1 MATERNPFE
10 MISEQVGNVVPLP
23 DMTET
28 ADATFEVDPTDGG
41 IIVDFSET
49 VEMEATED
57 ITEWYGDLSE
67 TLDEEALGDIAN
79 DVIDN
84 YQADKDSRADW
95 ESMFERGFDLLGL
108 KLEQGSEPFDGA
120 CTAVHPLLIE
130 SAVKFQSKAS
140 GELFPVGGPV
150 KTQILGKSTPEKEM
164 QANRVQNFMN
174 YQLTEQMPEYF
185 DEFERMLFHLPLI
198 GSAFKK
204 LYYDATLKRPASE
217 FIPIDQFY
225 VSYYATNLRNADRY
239 THVIYRSPVEI
250 ARDIRAG
257 VYQEVDLPTPS
268 MGDVPTFTEKMDTIL
283 GLSPSSDHDPQYILL
298 EQHCYL
304 DIEDDDVSL
313 PYIVTVE
320 QQSRQVL
327 SIRRNYKQDDP
338 NKEKISHFVH
348 YRFVP
353 GFGFYGLGLIHFL
366 GNLTM
371 SATAA
376 MRSLI
381 DAGQFANLPGGF
393 KAKGVRMVGDN
404 DPIAPGEFKEVE
416 ATGIDLSKAIV
427 TLPYKEPSATLHQM
441 LNFVTVAG
449 QKFADSTEQVI
460 SDAASYGPVGTTMAL
475 LEASSK
481 FFSAIHK
488 RVHKSQKDEF
498 NILARIDYDYL
509 PREYPYDVPNEDRS
523 IFKKDFDGRID
534 VLPVSDPNIP
544 SNAHRMMMANMALQ
558 MAQQSPP
565 GMFNLEALNRT
576 ILNAAN
582 MPNIEEILPPKI
594 EPKPIDPVSDIMAA
608 TKGIPIAAFPGQ
620 NHDAH
625 IQVKTAYLQDPMNGA
640 NPIMERIRPILESNI
655 QEHSVMKYQEQ
666 MNGLSQQIMQGS
678 PDNPAV
684 LEMALAQA
692 AQQVMNANQAMGQ
705 AQSPEQQ
712 LVALEQAKVELEKQ
726 KIQYDTEAQAAEM
739 VLKNKKLE
747 LEENDQIIKMME
759 SSAAENFKTNKDEED
774 RLLKAG
780 LKSVDVITQA
790 EMKQHEMAHQK
801 ELKEM
806 EVMAKSIDEKAKL
819 EIKEHEMDH
828 QREMKDHEID
838 HEREIKEME
847 LMIKDMIEERRL
859 DFEVQKEVS
868 RVVNENLKNNSENI
882 GQQELNLMIQ
892 IAIDQVEE
900 NENDEEG

>member
-1 MATERNPFE
+1 MATERNPFDTIPE
-10 MISEQVGNVVPLP
+10 EEDNIIPLMEQSETGASI
-23 DMTET
+23 EI
-28 ADATFEVDPTDGG
+28 DPEGDGV
-41 IIVDFSET
+41 IVDFTEA
-49 VEMEATED
+49 VGMEATDEVA
-57 ITEWYGDLSE
+57 EWYGDLTE
-67 TLDEEALGDIAN
+67 TLEEEELLEIGRM
-79 DVIDN
+79 VIDN
-84 YQADKDSRADW
+84 FQADKESRSEW

-108 KLEQGSEPFDGA
+108 KLEQGSEPFEGA

-140 GELFPVGGPV
+140 QELFPASGPV
-150 KTQILGKSTPEKEM
+150 KANILGTATPEKEM

-174 YQLTEQMPEYF
+174 YQVTEQMPEYF

-204 LYYDATLKRPASE
+204 IYYSSTLKRPVSE

-225 VSYYATNLRNADRY
+225 ISYYATDLRNADRY
-239 THVIYRSPVEI
+239 THVIYRSPKDI
-250 ARDIRAG
+250 QRDINAG
-257 VYQEVDLPTPS
+257 VYQDADLPIPS
-268 MGDVPTFTEKMDTIL
+268 QSGITSFAEKIDTIL
-283 GLSPSSDHDPQYILL
+283 GFNPDYDNDPQYVLL

-304 DIEDDDVSL
+304 DIEDADEAL

-320 QQSRQVL
+320 QDSRQVL
-327 SIRRNYKQDDP
+327 SIRRNYEQDDP
-338 NKEKISHFVH
+338 NREKRSHFVH

-393 KAKGVRMVGDN
+393 KAKGVRIVGDN
-404 DPIAPGEFKEVE
+404 DPISPGEFKEVE

-427 TLPYKEPSATLHQM
+427 PLPYKEPSSTLYQM
-441 LNFVTVAG
+441 LQFVALTG

-498 NILARIDYDYL
+498 RILASINYDYL
-509 PREYPYDVPNEDRS
+509 PDEYPYDVPFESRS
-523 IFKKDFDGRID
+523 IFRKDFDGRVDII
-534 VLPVSDPNIP
+534 PVSDPNIP
-544 SNAHRMMMANMALQ
+544 SNAHRMMLANMALQ

-576 ILNAAN
+576 ILHAAN
-582 MPNIEEILPPKI
+582 MPNLEQILPPKI
-594 EPKPIDPVSDIMAA
+594 EPQAMDPVSDIMAA
-608 TKGIPIAAFPGQ
+608 TKGIPIGAFPGQ

-625 IQVKTAYLQDPMNGA
+625 IQTKMAYLQDPMNGS
-640 NPIMERIRPILESNI
+640 NPIMGRLRPILEANI

-666 MNGLSQQIMQGS
+666 VAGMTQQLMQEAG
-678 PDNPAV
+678 PDAARNPQV
-684 LEMALAQA
+684 IEMITAQA
-692 AQQVMNANQAMGQ
+692 AQQVLNANMAMGM

-726 KIQYDTEAQAAEM
+726 KLQNDTAISAADME
-739 VLKNKKLE
+739 LKNKKLE
-747 LEENDQIIKMME
+747 LEENDQIISMLKTN
-759 SSAAENFKTNKDEED
+759 STDNFK
-774 RLLKAG
+774 R
-780 LKSVDVITQA
+780 
-790 EMKQHEMAHQK
+790 
-801 ELKEM
+801 
-806 EVMAKSIDEKAKL
+806 EKAELDRNSKQDIKAL
-819 EIKEHEMDH
+819 EALTLLAIEAEKQQGKEKENTT
-828 QREMKDHEID
+828 QEI
-838 HEREIKEME
+838 
-847 LMIKDMIEERRL
+847 
-859 DFEVQKEVS
+859 FEF
-868 RVVNENLKNNSENI
+868 LKQFQGDN
-882 GQQELNLMIQ
+882 Q
-892 IAIDQVEE
+892 
-900 NENDEEG
+900 

>member
-1 MATERNPFE
+1 MATERNPYD
-10 MISEQVGNVVPLP
+10 ITGNNVVPLP
-23 DMTET
+23 IEVEEESN
-28 ADATFEVDPTDGG
+28 ATFEVDPEDGG
-41 IIVDFSET
+41 VIVDFSEQEDI
-49 VEMEATED
+49 VEMEASED
-57 ITEWYGDLSE
+57 IAEWYGDLSE
-67 TLDEEALGDIAN
+67 TLEEEDITDIAN
-79 DVIDN
+79 NVIDN
-84 YQADKDSRADW
+84 FQSDKESRAEW

-108 KLEQGSEPFDGA
+108 KLEPGSEPFDGA

-140 GELFPVGGPV
+140 GELFPSNGPV
-150 KTQILGKSTPEKEM
+150 KAQIIGQSSAEKET

-185 DEFERMLFHLPLI
+185 DEFERMLFHLPII

-204 LYYDATLKRPASE
+204 MYYDATSKRPRSE

-225 VSYYATNLRNADRY
+225 VSYYATDLMNADRY

-250 ARDIRAG
+250 ARDMMAG
-257 VYQEVDLPTPS
+257 VYQDIELPEPTLRNIT
-268 MGDVPTFTEKMDTIL
+268 TFTEKMDTII
-283 GLSPSSDHDPQYILL
+283 GVYPSSDNDPQYVLL

-304 DIEDDDVSL
+304 DIEDDEVPL

-320 QQSRQVL
+320 QQSRQIL

-338 NKEKISHFVH
+338 NKEKVNHFIH

-416 ATGIDLSKAIV
+416 ATGIALSKAIV
-427 TLPYKEPSATLHQM
+427 PLPYKEPSSTLFQM
-441 LNFVTVAG
+441 LNFVTAAG

-481 FFSAIHK
+481 FFTAIHK
-488 RVHKSQKDEF
+488 RLHKSQRDEF
-498 NILARIDYDYL
+498 RILARIDYEYL
-509 PREYPYDVPNEDRS
+509 PEEYPYDVPNEDRS
-523 IFKKDFDGRID
+523 IFKQDFDGRID
-534 VLPVSDPNIP
+534 IIPVSDPNIP

-576 ILNAAN
+576 ILNSTN
-582 MPNIEEILPPKI
+582 MPNVDEILPPKI
-594 EPKPIDPVSDIMAA
+594 EPQQLDPVSDIMAV
-608 TKGIPIAAFPGQ
+608 TKGVPIAAFPGQ

-625 IQVKTAYLQDPMNGA
+625 IQVKMAYLQDPQNGA
-640 NPIMERIRPILESNI
+640 NPVMQRIAPILQANI
-655 QEHSVMKYQEQ
+655 QEHSIMKYQEQ
-666 MNGLSQQIMQGS
+666 MNGLTQQMIQQ
-678 PDNPAV
+678 NPQMAGDPSSV
-684 LEMALAQA
+684 EMVMAQA
-692 AQQVMNANQAMGQ
+692 AQQIMNANQAMGQ

-712 LVALEQAKVELEKQ
+712 LMKLEQAKVELEKQ
-726 KIQYDTEAQAAEM
+726 KLQSDTMVQAAEM
-739 VLKNKKLE
+739 ELKTKKLK
-747 LEENDQIIKMME
+747 LEEADQII
-759 SSAAENFKTNKDEED
+759 D
-774 RLLKAG
+774 LLKANATNSMKEE
-780 LKSVDVITQA
+780 KSTLDR
-790 EMKQHEMAHQK
+790 ESKEKLK
-801 ELKEM
+801 ELDI
-806 EVMAKSIDEKAKL
+806 MAKAA
-819 EIKEHEMDH
+819 
-828 QREMKDHEID
+828 
-838 HEREIKEME
+838 
-847 LMIKDMIEERRL
+847 IEEFKITSENER
-859 DFEVQKEVS
+859 EVS
-868 RVVNENLKNNSENI
+868 RTLKDMLEARMKDDKDMEEK
-882 GQQELNLMIQ
+882 GLEALTQLA
-892 IAIDQVEE
+892 IAQTKETG
-900 NENDEEG
+900 NDEEG

>member
-1 MATERNPFE
+1 MATERNPYE
-10 MISEQVGNVVPLP
+10 TISEEVSNVIPMPEVE
-23 DMTET
+23 DTSN
-28 ADATFEVDPTDGG
+28 ATFEVDPTDGG
-41 IIVDFSET
+41 VIVDFSEEN
-49 VEMEATED
+49 VDMEASED
-57 ITEWYGDLSE
+57 IAEWYGDLAE
-67 TLDEEALGDIAN
+67 TLEEDDLVDIAS
-79 DVIDN
+79 DVIEN
-84 YQADKDSRADW
+84 FEADKDSRADW

-108 KLEQGSEPFDGA
+108 KLEPGSEPFDGA

-140 GELFPVGGPV
+140 GELFPTNGPV
-150 KTQILGKSTPEKEM
+150 KARIFGSSTPEKEL

-204 LYYDATLKRPASE
+204 LYYDATTKRPHSE

-225 VSYYATNLRNADRY
+225 VSYYATDLGNADRY
-239 THVIYRSPVEI
+239 THVIYRSPIEI

-268 MGDVPTFTEKMDTIL
+268 SSSITPFTEKMDTIL

-304 DIEDDDVSL
+304 NIEDEEEAL

-327 SIRRNYKQDDP
+327 SIRRNYKQDDV
-338 NKEKISHFVH
+338 NKEKVSHFVH

-404 DPIAPGEFKEVE
+404 EPIAPGEFKEVE
-416 ATGIDLSKAIV
+416 ATGVDLSKAIV
-427 TLPYKEPSATLHQM
+427 PLPYKEPSSTLYNMLQFVAT
-441 LNFVTVAG
+441 AG

-481 FFSAIHK
+481 FFTAIHK
-488 RVHKSQKDEF
+488 RLHKSQKDEF

-509 PREYPYDVPNEDRS
+509 PEEYPYDVPYEDRS
-523 IFKKDFDGRID
+523 IFKKDFDGRVDII
-534 VLPVSDPNIP
+534 PVSDPNIP

-582 MPNIEEILPPKI
+582 MPNVEEILPPKI
-594 EPKPIDPVSDIMAA
+594 EPKPMDPVSDIMAA
-608 TKGIPIAAFPGQ
+608 TKGVPIAAFPGQ

-625 IQVKTAYLQDPMNGA
+625 VQVKMAYLQDPMNGA
-640 NPIMERIRPILESNI
+640 NPIMERIAPILQSNI

-666 MNGLSQQIMQGS
+666 MSGITQQMMQQ
-678 PDNPAV
+678 NPQAASNPSAV
-684 LEMALAQA
+684 EMAMAEA

-712 LVALEQAKVELEKQ
+712 LVSLEQAKVELEKQ
-726 KIQYDTEAQAAEM
+726 KLQQDTMTNAAELE
-739 VLKNKKLE
+739 LKNKKLE
-747 LEENDQIIKMME
+747 LEENEQIISMLKTGSADNLKREKSEADRSSKERMKEIEIMGKAAIEEFKMDKNE
-759 SSAAENFKTNKDEED
+759 EKEVLKVLKDLFDSQIKDNKELDI
-774 RLLKAG
+774 KG
-780 LKSVDVITQA
+780 LDALVK
-790 EMKQHEMAHQK
+790 MAIAQQK
-801 ELKEM
+801 E
-806 EVMAKSIDEKAKL
+806 
-819 EIKEHEMDH
+819 IK
-828 QREMKDHEID
+828 
-838 HEREIKEME
+838 
-847 LMIKDMIEERRL
+847 
-859 DFEVQKEVS
+859 
-868 RVVNENLKNNSENI
+868 
-882 GQQELNLMIQ
+882 
-892 IAIDQVEE
+892 
-900 NENDEEG
+900 NDEER

>member
-1 MATERNPFE
+1 MATERNPYE
-10 MISEQVGNVVPLP
+10 KIPEGETNVVPMIP
-23 DMTET
+23 EPMPNEP
-28 ADATFEVDPTDGG
+28 TFEVDPADGG
-41 IIVDFSET
+41 VMVDFGEESSI
-49 VEMEATED
+49 EMEASEE
-57 ITEWYGDLSE
+57 ITEWYEDLSE
-67 TLDEEALGDIAN
+67 TLEEEDLASIAH

-84 YQADKDSRADW
+84 FNADKDSRAEW

-108 KLEQGSEPFDGA
+108 KLEEGTEPFEGA

-140 GELFPVGGPV
+140 QELFPSSGPV
-150 KTQILGKSTPEKEM
+150 KANILGKTTPDKEL

-204 LYYDATLKRPASE
+204 IYYNSTLKRPSSE

-225 VSYYATNLRNADRY
+225 VSYYATDLRNADRY
-239 THVIYRSPVEI
+239 THVIYKSPV
-250 ARDIRAG
+250 DLSHDMRAG
-257 VYQEVDLPTPS
+257 VYKDMELPTPS
-268 MGDVPTFTEKMDTIL
+268 QKGVTSFAEKMDTII
-283 GLSPSSDHDPQYILL
+283 GLSPSFDNDPQYILL

-304 DIEDDDVSL
+304 DIEDSDVAL

-320 QQSRQVL
+320 EQSRTVL
-327 SIRRNYKQDDP
+327 SIRRNYEPNDP
-338 NKEKISHFVH
+338 NKEKRSHFVH

-416 ATGIDLSKAIV
+416 ATGIDLSRAIIP
-427 TLPYKEPSATLHQM
+427 LPYKEPSATLFQM
-441 LNFVTVAG
+441 LNFVTAAG
-449 QKFADSTEQVI
+449 QKFADSTEQIV

-481 FFSAIHK
+481 FFTAIHK
-488 RVHKSQKDEF
+488 RLHKSQRDEF
-498 NILARIDYDYL
+498 RILAKIDHDYL
-509 PREYPYDVPNEDRS
+509 PSQYPYEVPFEDRN
-523 IFKKDFDGRID
+523 IFKQDFDGRID
-534 VLPVSDPNIP
+534 IVPVSDPNIP
-544 SNAHRMMMANMALQ
+544 SNAHRMMLANMALQ

-565 GMFNLEALNRT
+565 GMFNLEELNRT

-582 MPNIEEILPPKI
+582 MPNLEQILPPKI
-594 EPKPIDPVSDIMAA
+594 EPQPLDPVSDIMAA

-625 IQVKTAYLQDPMNGA
+625 IQTKMSYLQDPQNGA
-640 NPIMERIRPILESNI
+640 NPIMARIKPVLESNI

-666 MNGLSQQIMQGS
+666 ANGIAQQMMQQA
-678 PDNPAV
+678 PPEQTQQPAAI
-684 LEMALAQA
+684 EMAMSQA
-692 AQQVMNANQAMGQ
+692 AQQILNANQAMGQ

-712 LVALEQAKVELEKQ
+712 LVQLEQQKVQLQQQ
-726 KIQYDTEAQAAEM
+726 KLQSDTAVQAAEM
-739 VLKNKKLE
+739 ELKNKKLE
-747 LEENDQIIKMME
+747 LEENEQIIDMLK
-759 SSAAENFKTNKDEED
+759 SGSTDNFKREKAELD
-774 RLLKAG
+774 REGK
-780 LKSVDVITQA
+780 K
-790 EMKQHEMAHQK
+790 EMKTMDILAMLGIEKDKLETANEKDLLQF
-801 ELKEM
+801 LKEM
-806 EVMAKSIDEKAKL
+806 
-819 EIKEHEMDH
+819 
-828 QREMKDHEID
+828 
-838 HEREIKEME
+838 
-847 LMIKDMIEERRL
+847 IKDRAKDDKDLEMVGLNTLAQLAIEQL
-859 DFEVQKEVS
+859 KKE
-868 RVVNENLKNNSENI
+868 KI
-882 GQQELNLMIQ
+882 
-892 IAIDQVEE
+892 
-900 NENDEEG
+900 NDEEG

>member
-1 MATERNPFE
+1 MATERNPYE
-10 MISEQVGNVVPLP
+10 TISEEVSNVIPMPEVE
-23 DMTET
+23 DTSN
-28 ADATFEVDPTDGG
+28 ATFEVDPTDGG
-41 IIVDFSET
+41 VIVDFSEEN
-49 VEMEATED
+49 VEMEASED
-57 ITEWYGDLSE
+57 IAEWYGDLAE
-67 TLDEEALGDIAN
+67 TLEEDDLVDIAS
-79 DVIDN
+79 DVIEN
-84 YQADKDSRADW
+84 FEADKDSRADW

-108 KLEQGSEPFDGA
+108 KLEPGSEPFDGA

-140 GELFPVGGPV
+140 GELFPTNGPV
-150 KTQILGKSTPEKEM
+150 KARIFGSSTPEKEL

-204 LYYDATLKRPASE
+204 LYYDATTKRPHSE

-225 VSYYATNLRNADRY
+225 VSYYATDLGNADRY
-239 THVIYRSPVEI
+239 THVIYRSPIEI

-268 MGDVPTFTEKMDTIL
+268 SSSITPFTEKMDTIL

-304 DIEDDDVSL
+304 NIEDEEEAL

-327 SIRRNYKQDDP
+327 SIRRNYKQDDV
-338 NKEKISHFVH
+338 NKEKVSHFVH

-404 DPIAPGEFKEVE
+404 EPIAPGEFKEVE
-416 ATGIDLSKAIV
+416 ATGVDLSKAIV
-427 TLPYKEPSATLHQM
+427 PLPYKEPSSTLYNMLQFVAT
-441 LNFVTVAG
+441 AG

-481 FFSAIHK
+481 FFTAIHK
-488 RVHKSQKDEF
+488 RLHKSQKDEF

-509 PREYPYDVPNEDRS
+509 PEEYPYDVPYEDRS
-523 IFKKDFDGRID
+523 IFKKDFDGRVDII
-534 VLPVSDPNIP
+534 PVSDPNIP

-582 MPNIEEILPPKI
+582 MPNVEEILPPKI
-594 EPKPIDPVSDIMAA
+594 EPKPMDPVSDIMAA
-608 TKGIPIAAFPGQ
+608 TKGVPIAAFPGQ

-625 IQVKTAYLQDPMNGA
+625 VQVKMAYLQDPMNGA
-640 NPIMERIRPILESNI
+640 NPIMQRVRPILEANI

-666 MNGLSQQIMQGS
+666 MNGVAQQMLQQVDPSQVT
-678 PDNPAV
+678 PAAT
-684 LEMALAQA
+684 EMALAQA
-692 AQQVMNANQAMGQ
+692 AQQVMNANMAAGQ

-712 LVALEQAKVELEKQ
+712 LVALEQQKVQLEQAKIQAQTASDAAELE
-726 KIQYDTEAQAAEM
+726 
-739 VLKNKKLE
+739 LKNKE
-747 LEENDQIIKMME
+747 LEMKETGQIIDM
-759 SSAAENFKTNKDEED
+759 
-774 RLLKAG
+774 LKATAQ
-780 LKSVDVITQA
+780 SESREEQA
-790 EMKQHEMAHQK
+790 EENRLSKEAIKEAELQTKLQIEEGKLDLADKKEYIKVLVDMLKKQMEDD
-801 ELKEM
+801 KEM
-806 EVMAKSIDEKAKL
+806 DQAALENLIKL
-819 EIKEHEMDH
+819 ADS
-828 QREMKDHEID
+828 QF
-838 HEREIKEME
+838 KEM
-847 LMIKDMIEERRL
+847 R
-859 DFEVQKEVS
+859 
-868 RVVNENLKNNSENI
+868 
-882 GQQELNLMIQ
+882 
-892 IAIDQVEE
+892 
-900 NENDEEG
+900 NDAEG